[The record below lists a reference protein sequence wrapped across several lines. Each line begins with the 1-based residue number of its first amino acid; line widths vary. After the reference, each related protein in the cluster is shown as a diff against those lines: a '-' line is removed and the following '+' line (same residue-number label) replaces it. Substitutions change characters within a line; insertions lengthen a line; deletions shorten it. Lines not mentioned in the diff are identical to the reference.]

1 MEISIEEYY
10 NNPRLS
16 QSKLKLLLS
25 GPKAFNEV
33 KEPELF
39 FEEKKHFIIGGAVDC
54 LLTQGEEIFNKNYY
68 VSILNEKPS
77 DTIKSI
83 IQEVFSVVTEPTEI
97 LSNHRDAILIA
108 CNNHNYQN
116 NWKDDTRINK
126 ICENYLYWLELLNSR
141 GKIILSQ
148 EEYNTI
154 NSIVQSLKTHPVSES
169 LFNFDEFNK
178 EIFYQFPIYF
188 EYEKIEMKALLDIVI
203 IDHINKEVNI
213 YDIKTIG
220 DEVINFYKSYSRNR
234 YDIQAI
240 TYSIAMRQY
249 LDKNGLEKYK
259 INPFKFVVESTI
271 NIGNP
276 CVFEMSEEA
285 MIKAFNG
292 ASRRYTTYVSVED
305 SVDEIDYIED
315 VRGVLEYKMPIK
327 GFKQLIDDYKWYV
340 ENGFDINR
348 EIIDNKNIFTIY
360 QSYIK

>member
-68 VSILNEKPS
+68 VSTLNEKPS

-83 IQEVFSVVTEPTEI
+83 IQEVFSVVIEPTEI

-108 CNNHNYQN
+108 CNNHNYQS
-116 NWKDDTRINK
+116 NWKDDTRVNK

-141 GKIILSQ
+141 GKTILSQ
-148 EEYNTI
+148 EEYI
-154 NSIVQSLKTHPVSES
+154 LIDSIVQSFKTHPVSES
-169 LFNFDEFNK
+169 LFNFDELNK

-188 EYEKIEMKALLDIVI
+188 EFEGVEMKALLDIVI
-203 IDHINKEVNI
+203 IDHINKEVDI

-240 TYSIAMRQY
+240 TYREAMRYY
-249 LDKNGLEKYK
+249 LSKNGMFKYK
-259 INPFKFVVESTI
+259 IKPFKFIVESTI

-276 CVFEMSEEA
+276 CIFEMSEEA
-285 MIKAFNG
+285 CIVAYEGLSRHFINTSDYTGVEPSYITKAP
-292 ASRRYTTYVSVED
+292 Y
-305 SVDEIDYIED
+305 
-315 VRGVLEYKMPIK
+315 K
-327 GFKQLIDDYKWYV
+327 GFKQLINDYKWYV
-340 ENGFDINR
+340 KNGFSVDRRIVENRNYFDIHLDY
-348 EIIDNKNIFTIY
+348 ID
-360 QSYIK
+360 